1 MKPILTTLALLLV
14 SVLGASMASARGF
27 TRGRTSHGGV
37 RTTSSGGDWYAPS
50 TWRDATVPSTNTDLV
65 SAHISAPVTI
75 ETGTV
80 NLADCVLYPSTN
92 NPVMHIGPLAH
103 VNMRGSLSSAGRTAM
118 AMATVNCTI
127 EGSVMLQR
135 GAMLYG
141 DTLIDVKGG
150 YVYGTGRRV
159 ELHTSG
165 GRTAGLRISD
175 GGMFYVRQILT
186 QYGAKIE
193 IDDGEIRLDGI
204 EAEGK
209 TQISTTNGKFM
220 LSRITS
226 HGNCTFILHEGGE
239 LLLTGQWDATKLATT
254 YPALKIQNA
263 DIRLAFDELAYTPG
277 TGRYAKYTRITP
289 KP

>member
-1 MKPILTTLALLLV
+1 MKRILTAIALLLASALGS
-14 SVLGASMASARGF
+14 SVASARLF
-27 TRGRTSHGGV
+27 TRRGASDGNARTK
-37 RTTSSGGDWYAPS
+37 SSGGDWHTSS
-50 TWRDATVPSTNTDLV
+50 TWRDGRVPSTNTDLV
-65 SAHISAPVTI
+65 SAYISAPVNI
-75 ETGTV
+75 RTGTV
-80 NLADCVLYPSTN
+80 NLADCVLYPGTD
-92 NPVMHIGPLAH
+92 NPVLRVGPLAH
-103 VNMRGSLSSAGRTAM
+103 VNLRGSLSSAGRTAM

-127 EGSVMLQR
+127 EGSLMLQK

-141 DTLIDVKGG
+141 DTVIDVKGG

-159 ELHTSG
+159 ELHASG
-165 GRTAGLRISD
+165 GRTAGLRISE

-186 QYGAKIE
+186 QRGAEIE

-204 EAEGK
+204 ETEGK

-226 HGNCTFILHEGGE
+226 HGNCTFILNQGGE
-239 LLLTGQWDATKLATT
+239 LCLTGQWNATMLATT

-263 DIRLAFDELAYTPG
+263 DARLAFNELTYTPG